1 MPTKLKSM
9 SRLIEI
15 IDLGIHPFA
24 DTFIKKDQ
32 LNKSEPTYPLKCYL
46 NKSNY
51 LISNSIITDEE
62 MRYNLYEYSYTSSNS
77 PVSRSYWK
85 QYAKKII
92 KDFDINLTTKI
103 LEIGSNDGYLLNQF
117 KRKTKNIL
125 GIDAS
130 THMVNL
136 ANKKKIQTV
145 KYIFDTKSSK
155 KIIKKFGKF
164 DYIIAN
170 NVVNHSNQPQDFI
183 KAVSRILSKKGIF
196 IFESPYWYNL
206 VNMKKFD
213 QIYHEHVS
221 YFTAKSSYNLL
232 RKSNLEIFKIE
243 ETPYHGGSLRVYSR
257 YSNNVKKNK
266 VVNSF
271 IKKEE
276 KIRLFDQK
284 TYKKFMKILNQK
296 KLKFLKKI
304 INIKSKGFKIVGV
317 GAAAKANTFLNFI
330 GLNNQI
336 IDYITDSSIHKIG
349 KYTPLTRIPI
359 FSDQKI
365 KKEKKI
371 YAISLAWNLSYMLE
385 KKLKKINKKLK
396 FIHF

>member
-1 MPTKLKSM
+1 MLTKLQSM

-24 DTFIKKDQ
+24 DTFIKKNQ
-32 LNKSEPTYPLKCYL
+32 LNKSEPIYPLKCYL
-46 NKSNY
+46 NKSNF

-77 PVSRSYWK
+77 PVSRNYWK

-92 KDFDINLTTKI
+92 KDFDINSTTKI

-130 THMVNL
+130 TNMVKL

-145 KYIFDTKSSK
+145 KYIFDIKSSK

-170 NVVNHSNQPQDFI
+170 NVVNHSNHPQDFI
-183 KAVSRILSKKGIF
+183 KAVSKILSKKGVF
-196 IFESPYWYNL
+196 IYESPYWYNL

-213 QIYHEHVS
+213 QIYHEHIS
-221 YFTAKSSYNLL
+221 YFTAKSSYTLL
-232 RKSNLEIFKIE
+232 RNNNLEIFKIE

-257 YSNNVKKNK
+257 YSKNVKKNK

-276 KIRLFDQK
+276 KMRLFDLK
-284 TYKKFMKILNQK
+284 TYKKFMKTLNQK

-304 INIKSKGFKIVGV
+304 INIKAKGFKIVGV

-336 IDYITDSSIHKIG
+336 IDYITDTSIHKIG